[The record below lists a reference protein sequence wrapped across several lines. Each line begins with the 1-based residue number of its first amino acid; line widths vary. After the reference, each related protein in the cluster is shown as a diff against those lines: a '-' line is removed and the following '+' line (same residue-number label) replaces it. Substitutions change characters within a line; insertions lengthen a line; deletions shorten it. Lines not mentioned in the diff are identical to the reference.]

1 MNSLTLIKMVRNIEL
16 INIKREVI
24 YLGKIYYKQVGIR
37 QEILWIIWLRLR
49 SLGQRIIL
57 KIKRF
62 KGHNQIRLLDK
73 MVPLAAPNENK
84 SHLLDRILI

>member
-24 YLGKIYYKQVGIR
+24 YLGRICYKQVGIR
-37 QEILWIIWLRLR
+37 QEILWIIWLRPR
-49 SLGQRIIL
+49 SLGLVIML

-62 KGHNQIRLLDK
+62 KEHKLIKLLDK
-73 MVPLAAPNENK
+73 MVPLAVPNENK